1 MTQDEQDIIV
11 GRLLR
16 ENRERKRSQAVF
28 EAALRDA
35 GNRLCEIGNYLR
47 ECSVPVALVTL
58 HSKDTKKAMDA
69 ERIDGILRD
78 YVRVTEGLEQV
89 ERSQLL
95 QGQAGAECGPK

>member
-35 GNRLCEIGNYLR
+35 GNRLCEIGDYLR
-47 ECSVPVALVTL
+47 KCSVPVALVTL

-78 YVRVTEGLEQV
+78 YVRVTEELEQNAG
-89 ERSQLL
+89 RSEL
-95 QGQAGAECGPK
+95 ETVRM

>member
-1 MTQDEQDIIV
+1 MTQDEQDIAV

-47 ECSVPVALVTL
+47 ECSVTVALATL

-78 YVRVTEGLEQV
+78 YVRVPEGLAQDEALWIDITN
-89 ERSQLL
+89 S
-95 QGQAGAECGPK
+95 

>member
-35 GNRLCEIGNYLR
+35 GNRLCEIGDYLR
-47 ECSVPVALVTL
+47 KCSVPVALVTL
-58 HSKDTKKAMDA
+58 HSKDTKKAMDVG
-69 ERIDGILRD
+69 RIEGILRD
-78 YVRVTEGLEQV
+78 YMHVTEALEQD
-89 ERSQLL
+89 EALL
-95 QGQAGAECGPK
+95 LRLDIVNGEVKK